1 MIRFLKFIM
10 SKIHSLAVAM
20 AAMFIGTEKNAPA
33 EKHYD
38 YIKPAPD
45 YHFPI
50 STAKTDHL
58 SIAAAGK
65 FNKRNNQ
72 LFKMRRKAASNK
84 Y

>member
-1 MIRFLKFIM
+1 M
-10 SKIHSLAVAM
+10 SKIHALAVTM
-20 AAMFIGTEKNAPA
+20 AAIFIGTEKTSPA
-33 EKHYD
+33 EKHHQ
-38 YIKPAPD
+38 YIDPYLPD
-45 YHFPI
+45 YSYPI

-72 LFKMRRKAASNK
+72 LFKMRRKALSNK